1 MLDSSSWHKTCLTIG
16 QNPTKR
22 LPMSMMKE
30 LASVNLFVI
39 FLVIMGGFAFLRIVK
54 RRLED

>member
-1 MLDSSSWHKTCLTIG
+1 
-16 QNPTKR
+16 
-22 LPMSMMKE
+22 MSMMKE